1 MKKLL
6 LTLLMLPAS
15 LAALSGPQPLYFSN
29 ITINPQGCANP
40 NPGIAATANILATA
54 AGGQPPYTYTL
65 LVENKPFGGS
75 PLTVPTASFANVP
88 VEEPTTLQVTDSANN
103 TVTTMLVLPVSQT
116 LQIAMNIISLPL
128 GNAPGCISLQVFGPG
143 GKLTGSAIVGIGSS
157 QVIATQNGK
166 EIPAPFTQQFAAFR
180 TPGTSTLTAVVEVQ
194 NDCAPNETSFFE
206 IQFPFPQGNANDL
219 KAYIFNKYCNCNLS
233 SNTIPVS

>member
-29 ITINPQGCANP
+29 ITINPQGCTNP
-40 NPGIAATANILATA
+40 NPAIAPTANILATA

-65 LVENKPFGGS
+65 IVENIPFGGS

-88 VEEPTTLQVTDSANN
+88 VEETTSLQVTDSANN
-103 TVTTMLVLPVSQT
+103 TVTTMLVLSPSQT

-157 QVIATQNGK
+157 QAIAVQNEK

-180 TPGTSTLTAVVEVQ
+180 TPGTSTLTAQIEVL
-194 NDCAPNETSFFE
+194 NDCGTSTSNFE
-206 IQFPFPQGNANDL
+206 FIFPFPQGNANDL

-233 SNTIPVS
+233 SNTISVS